1 MPNQLSHLLKQWFT
15 HKDETEW
22 VLGTI
27 TEIAGSS
34 YRKPGAMM
42 FFSGLGQQLGLLS
55 GGCLE
60 ADIMRHA
67 RTVMA
72 DGQSKSITYDM
83 QDEDDIAWQLGI
95 GCGGRVKIQLDLI
108 HRSSAY
114 LQLDKLH
121 QHLEAQQHA
130 WFALPL
136 EPRQATVGPR
146 LYTQADISPPFRV
159 DKTRQIDDEQGA
171 WLVTPVK
178 PPPHLLVFGG
188 GLDARPMASI
198 ANELGWRVTLV
209 DHRCAYARAAHFPSV
224 SQILR
229 TKAAQLSAEILTS
242 IDAAVVMNHNIE
254 MDAQALRALVHSNAT
269 YIALLGPRH
278 RCRQVLEAAAL
289 GEQRLPAKLASPAGF
304 NIGGELPESI
314 ALATLAEC
322 HAALEGAINNKLS
335 SLV

>member
-1 MPNQLSHLLKQWFT
+1 MSNQLSHLLAQWF
-15 HKDETEW
+15 HHRDETEW

-60 ADIMRHA
+60 ADLMRHA

-72 DGQSKSITYDM
+72 GGRSKSITYDM

-95 GCGGRVKIQLDLI
+95 GCGGKVTIQLDRI
-108 HRSSAY
+108 HSGNNY
-114 LQLDKLH
+114 LLLAQLYQQLESR
-121 QHLEAQQHA
+121 QHSYY
-130 WFALPL
+130 ALPL
-136 EPRQATVGPR
+136 LPQQRGPR
-146 LYTQADISPPFRV
+146 LFTKESVEAPFQVEKSRCLDTAQQRWLAIPLPP
-159 DKTRQIDDEQGA
+159 
-171 WLVTPVK
+171 L
-178 PPPHLLVFGG
+178 PHLTIFGG
-188 GLDARPMASI
+188 GVDAQPMASI
-198 ANELGWRVTLV
+198 AAELGWRITVV
-209 DHRCAYARAAHFPSV
+209 DHRCAYARAAYFPAA

-229 TKAAQLSAEILTS
+229 CRADELSPELLSS

-254 MDAQALRALVHSNAT
+254 MDAQALNALRHTQAR

-278 RCRQVLEAAAL
+278 RCQRVLEAGAL
-289 GEQRLPAKLASPAGF
+289 EGEALPAKLASPAGF

-322 HAALEGAINNKLS
+322 HAALEGRISQRMS
-335 SLV
+335 SLL